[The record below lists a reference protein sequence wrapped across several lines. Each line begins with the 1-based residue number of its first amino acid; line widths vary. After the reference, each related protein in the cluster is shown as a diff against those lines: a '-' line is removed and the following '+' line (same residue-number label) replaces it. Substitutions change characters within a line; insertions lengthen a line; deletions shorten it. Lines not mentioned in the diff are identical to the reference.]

1 VKQVRRKLQVKR
13 FLRSFDPS
21 AESRYP
27 VSCAKSIACRGFEG
41 TTYKVAVE
49 YAPKRLKLEARTG
62 FSEKLAIPEKGLVR
76 GAGGRKLSLLGTN
89 LVCERPLQRF

>member
-1 VKQVRRKLQVKR
+1 VKLLGSCRKVKQVRRKLQVKR

-27 VSCAKSIACRGFEG
+27 VSCAKSIACGGFEG

-49 YAPKRLKLEARTG
+49 YASKRLNLEAGTG
-62 FSEKLAIPEKGLVR
+62 FFEK
-76 GAGGRKLSLLGTN
+76 S
-89 LVCERPLQRF
+89 